1 MFPTVLLNNPLIEK
15 YNELRQEVLSN
26 DTVQQILYTL
36 ATVLGVIVGVTL
48 WCYKRIAQWYN
59 NGGKDSFY
67 FGINT
72 RAGKDDEQFGIG
84 VFKLYVGLYNN
95 VLHIGFT
102 DHNGCLPWMTLNR
115 RWVRYT

>member
-1 MFPTVLLNNPLIEK
+1 MFPTVLLSNPLIVK

-36 ATVLGVIVGVTL
+36 ATVLGFIVGVTV
-48 WCYKRIAQWYN
+48 WFYKRVAEWYN

-67 FGINT
+67 FGVDT
-72 RAGKDDEQFGIG
+72 KAGKDDEQFGIG

-102 DHNGCLPWMTLNR
+102 DQHGCLP
-115 RWVRYT
+115 